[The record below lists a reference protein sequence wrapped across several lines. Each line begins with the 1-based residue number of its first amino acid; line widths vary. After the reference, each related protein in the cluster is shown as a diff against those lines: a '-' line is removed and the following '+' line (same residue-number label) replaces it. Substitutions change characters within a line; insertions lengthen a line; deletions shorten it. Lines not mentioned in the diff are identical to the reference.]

1 MPSKKCLKVK
11 HEVNQSTSFG
21 PPEMFEG
28 GFHQEL
34 RFVNEIPKINLKL
47 PRIKRKRN
55 RVT

>member
-11 HEVNQSTSFG
+11 HEVNQSASFG

-47 PRIKRKRN
+47 ARIKP
-55 RVT
+55 